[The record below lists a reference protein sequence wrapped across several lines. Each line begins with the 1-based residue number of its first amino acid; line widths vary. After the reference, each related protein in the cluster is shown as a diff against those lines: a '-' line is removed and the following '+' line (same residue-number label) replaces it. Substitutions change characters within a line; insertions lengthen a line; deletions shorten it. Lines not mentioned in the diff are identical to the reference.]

1 MNAQLLHVVS
11 ESFPASRK
19 VYRSGRLHAGLKV
32 PMREITC
39 TPRPGSRRWR
49 CTTPPAPIRIRM

>member
-32 PMREITC
+32 PMRLRGGITRLQRC
-39 TPRPGSRRWR
+39 GRPS
-49 CTTPPAPIRIRM
+49 P